1 MVQPVIGPTDREPS
15 LLTHH
20 EHNGSSPDD
29 FDYDDGPYT
38 GDQARFNE
46 VGQDDDGYDDEPEYD
61 ENGKLKKPPLTP
73 KQRKK
78 RRWKIIRR
86 VLYAMFG
93 LFVVVPAIVFVIMYF
108 SVDVP
113 SPDSVAAKQ
122 SQAVTYYFSDG
133 TTVMGKDTPPQGNRI
148 ILKYEQIPDIMRR
161 AVYATEDD
169 TFETNSGFD
178 ITGILRA
185 VYNQATGSAG
195 GGSTISQQY
204 IKKATGNEDATL
216 TRKATELV
224 QSFKMNQTYS
234 KNDIITAYLNTVY
247 FGNGAYGVG
256 AAAQTFYNKNVL
268 DLTASEAALLAGLI
282 QQPGRAG
289 KPEVQQAR
297 WTVAID
303 RMRKNNFIT
312 QAERDSAVLPVPVER
327 TEKDQ
332 KAGEVNTFIK
342 ARVLDELADQG
353 FDDDKLYAGGYK
365 VVTTIDPKAQTA
377 AEQAVTDAMKGQ
389 VDPEILNALVAT
401 DPKTGGILAYYGGP
415 TLATGPEG
423 QQLKGRDRANEA
435 RNPGSSIKA
444 FDLTAFL
451 QMGRGLG
458 ETFDGR
464 SPRTFPGVAKPIRN
478 AGDSLNCGEQCT
490 VAAAMEVSAN
500 TVFYDMV
507 LNVTKPAR
515 VAKAARAAGV
525 KDASEGGRSKLGE
538 DNNISLGGGSTV
550 VTPEDMAASYGT
562 FANDGILHKAHF
574 VKKLTNSSDET
585 AYEFQDENAPA
596 FDKDAAVSKQIAG
609 NVTEALIPVIKHSN
623 LRCPTGHECAGKT
636 GTQQYELRDG
646 DRPALASFNA
656 QTWMVG
662 YTPSVSAAAWVGGDG
677 IKPLKGKDGRPIF
690 GATIAGPMWQNF
702 MSLYL
707 TGKPTEKFP
716 AVKAIGKDKDAA
728 PPTPTTTPTTP
739 TTTTPTTT
747 PTTPTTTESE
757 ETDTQEST
765 PTSPTRSRPG
775 PPGQNPGGPGLGGG
789 PALGSNGGGSGG
801 ALLPNDPAG

>member
-1 MVQPVIGPTDREPS
+1 MVQPVIGPNDREPS

-46 VGQDDDGYDDEPEYD
+46 QGQDDDGYDDEPEYD

-108 SVDVP
+108 SVGVP
-113 SPDSVAAKQ
+113 SPDSVAAQ
-122 SQAVTYYFSDG
+122 QNQAVTYYFSDG
-133 TTVMGKDTPPQGNRI
+133 TTVMGKDTPPQGNRV
-148 ILKYEQIPDIMRR
+148 ILKYEQIPDIMRK
-161 AVYATEDD
+161 AVYATEDA

-185 VYNQATGSAG
+185 VYNQATGVAG

-204 IKKATGNEDATL
+204 IKQATGNKDVTL

-234 KNDIITAYLNTVY
+234 KNDIITAYLNTIY

-256 AAAQTFYNKNVL
+256 AAAQTFYNKNVM
-268 DLTASEAALLAGLI
+268 DLNASEAALLAGLI

-303 RMRKNNFIT
+303 RMVKNNFIT
-312 QAERDSAVLPVPVER
+312 QAERDSAVFPTPVER
-327 TEKDQ
+327 TEANQ
-332 KAGEVNTFIK
+332 KEGEVNTFIK
-342 ARVLDELADQG
+342 NRVADELANQG
-353 FDDDKLYAGGYK
+353 FTDEKLYAGGYK
-365 VVTTIDPKAQTA
+365 VVTTIDPKAQKA
-377 AEQAVTDAMKGQ
+377 AEQAVADAMKGQ
-389 VDPEILNALVAT
+389 TDPQILNALVAT
-401 DPKTGGILAYYGGP
+401 DPKTGGVLAYYGGP
-415 TLATGPEG
+415 TLTTGPNG
-423 QQLKGRDRANEA
+423 QQLAGRDRANEA

-451 QMGRGLG
+451 KLGKGLG
-458 ETFDGR
+458 ETFDGT
-464 SPRTFPGVAKPIRN
+464 SPRTFPGVAKPVRN
-478 AGDSLNCGEQCT
+478 AGDSLNCGKECT

-507 LNVTKPAR
+507 LNVTKPGR
-515 VAKAARAAGV
+515 VAQAARDAGV
-525 KDASEGGRSKLGE
+525 RESAQGGRSKLGE

-550 VTPEDMAASYGT
+550 ATPEDMAAAYGT
-562 FANDGILHKAHF
+562 FANDGIRHKTHF

-585 AYEFQDENAPA
+585 AFEFQDENTPA

-609 NVTEALIPVIKHSN
+609 NVTEALVPVIKHSN
-623 LRCPTGHECAGKT
+623 LKCPTGHECAGKT
-636 GTQQYELRDG
+636 GTQQYEAQTG
-646 DRPALASFNA
+646 DRAGLGNFNA

-677 IKPLKGKDGRPIF
+677 NKALKSKTGTPIF

-707 TGKPTEKFP
+707 TGTPSEKFP

-747 PTTPTTTESE
+747 TPTTPTTP
-757 ETDTQEST
+757 TDTNTQEST

-775 PPGQNPGGPGLGGG
+775 PNPPGLGNGGG